1 MFNTRSFVNENI
13 SVAFEMEVVAKYELQ
28 LNLLVESLSWNTIG
42 IYEKLKIGEGFGTN
56 NKQAGTATATRK
68 S

>member
-1 MFNTRSFVNENI
+1 
-13 SVAFEMEVVAKYELQ
+13 MEVVAKYELQ